1 MASETAALAIYL
13 DAPLQ
18 SWGVSS
24 RFQRRGTESAPSK
37 SGVLGLISAAMGI
50 DKHEPDES
58 DRIEP
63 LLACLF
69 SVFPVAK
76 GEKPSPVLRLE
87 DFHTVGGGYPDT
99 LQGKMHVPPIAKKTE
114 KGELQ
119 WKSPDKRTVPTH
131 RFYLEQARFAAV
143 LEGDS
148 GILQKAATALQDPVW
163 GVWFGRKCCI
173 PAAPLL
179 PTLGPT
185 VEAARDSLLQQTGT
199 RLFGEGRVELD
210 GDGAWHHHDKPVSFG
225 RREFLSRPVSRILPL
240 SEKQTP

>member
-37 SGVLGLISAAMGI
+37 SGVLGLIAAAMGI
-50 DKHEPDES
+50 DKHGSDES
-58 DRIEP
+58 ERLAP
-63 LLACLF
+63 LSACRF
-69 SVFPVAK
+69 SVFSVAK

-87 DFHTVGGGYPDT
+87 DFHTVGGGYDRDDPVERP
-99 LQGKMHVPPIAKKTE
+99 HIARKASGGPSTTIIT
-114 KGELQ
+114 
-119 WKSPDKRTVPTH
+119 R

-148 GILQKAATALQDPVW
+148 GILQNAAAALEDPVW
-163 GVWFGRKCCI
+163 GVWFGRKCCL

-179 PTLGPT
+179 PTLASSIS
-185 VEAARDSLLQQTGT
+185 EALDALLQKTGS
-199 RLFGEGRVELD
+199 RIVGEGRIEQD
-210 GDGAWHHHDKPVSFG
+210 GDGAWHHPDQPVSFG
-225 RREFLSRPVSRILPL
+225 RREFLSRPVSRDISHARQNPA
-240 SEKQTP
+240 

>member
-37 SGVLGLISAAMGI
+37 SGMLGLIAAAMGI
-50 DKHEPDES
+50 DKHGPDES
-58 DRIEP
+58 ERLAP
-63 LLACLF
+63 LSACRF

-76 GEKPSPVLRLE
+76 GEKPAPVLRLE
-87 DFHTVGGGYPDT
+87 DFHTVGGGYDRDDPVNK
-99 LQGKMHVPPIAKKTE
+99 LRIARKASGGVSTTIIT
-114 KGELQ
+114 
-119 WKSPDKRTVPTH
+119 R

-148 GILQKAATALQDPVW
+148 GILQKAADALEDPIW
-163 GVWFGRKCCI
+163 GVWFGRKCCL

-179 PTLGPT
+179 PTLASSIS
-185 VEAARDSLLQQTGT
+185 EALDALLHKTDS
-199 RLFGEGRVELD
+199 RIVGEGRIEQD
-210 GDGAWHHHDKPVSFG
+210 GDGAWHHPDQPVSFG
-225 RREFLSRPVSRILPL
+225 RREFLSRPLSRSSPGN
-240 SEKQTP
+240 